1 MELQFQAIVLIRTL
15 VKFQPT
21 FLSGNVPL
29 VQALLDVWRSPERER
44 NAEHEEKTPFPQLRQ
59 SKYLIECFLNFC
71 EHSEEVN
78 LLYDITSIFTV
89 KTIIDY
95 SFLRD
100 YYLQHIPEKFSV
112 ERKKK
117 IVRAFLDFFAS
128 QASQEHKVQSLQML
142 VLPIL
147 EKSLPK
153 KENVIDKE
161 VSFRYF
167 FFDFIRPFI
176 L

>member
-1 MELQFQAIVLIRTL
+1 

-29 VQALLDVWRSPERER
+29 VQALLDIWRSPEREER
-44 NAEHEEKTPFPQLRQ
+44 ARQEETVPFPQLRE
-59 SKYLIECFLNFC
+59 SKYLIKCFLNFC

-78 LLYDITSIFTV
+78 LLYDMTSIFTV
-89 KTIIDY
+89 KTTIDY
-95 SFLRD
+95 SFLRE

-117 IVRAFLDFFAS
+117 IVRVFLDFFAS
-128 QASQEHKVQSLQML
+128 QATQEHKVQSLQML
-142 VLPIL
+142 VLPVL
-147 EKSLPK
+147 EKSLQK

-161 VSFRYF
+161 VSFLRFFEFIPYF
-167 FFDFIRPFI
+167 VT
-176 L
+176 LSL